1 MDLTAF
7 TLAQE
12 NNIPIYV
19 YNANETGNLVKVLSG
34 ENIGTLIN

>member
-19 YNANETGNLVKVLSG
+19 YNANLPGNLEKVLSG
-34 ENIGTLIN
+34 EEIGTIIN